1 MLDGAKNY
9 AFFAYL
15 GHQILSDALN
25 EAFYVLD
32 TDKYQSFK
40 FLIFVTLNDLFDL
53 DLYLE
58 PIQVIQ

>member
-1 MLDGAKNY
+1 MLMVDGAKNY

-40 FLIFVTLNDLFDL
+40 F
-53 DLYLE
+53 
-58 PIQVIQ
+58 